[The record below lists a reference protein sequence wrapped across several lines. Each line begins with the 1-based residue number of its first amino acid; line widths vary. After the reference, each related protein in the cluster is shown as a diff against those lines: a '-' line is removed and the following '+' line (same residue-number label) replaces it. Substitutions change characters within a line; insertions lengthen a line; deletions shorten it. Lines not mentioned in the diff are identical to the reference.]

1 MMCYYLNVHFQGK
14 RVKGSWFRNL
24 RERYHLE
31 VLGIDG
37 SLKLNWIFKK

>member
-1 MMCYYLNVHFQGK
+1 MDGACRIYTEMGGEET
-14 RVKGSWFRNL
+14 GSWFRNL